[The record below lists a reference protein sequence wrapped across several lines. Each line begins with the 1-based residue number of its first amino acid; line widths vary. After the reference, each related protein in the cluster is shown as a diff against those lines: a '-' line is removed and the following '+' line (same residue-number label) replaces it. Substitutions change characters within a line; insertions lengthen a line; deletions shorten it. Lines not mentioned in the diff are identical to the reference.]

1 MTHGYLLL
9 GLGGLVT
16 EEAQGMITPLTVN
29 LMVGLG
35 ADREKAERSL
45 ARAIRDRAPR

>member
-16 EEAQGMITPLTVN
+16 EEAQALLTPLTVN
-29 LMVGLG
+29 LMAGLG
-35 ADREKAERSL
+35 ADRRKAERSL
-45 ARAIRDRAPR
+45 AKAIRDRTPR